1 MSATKIALLGAIA
14 GFTIFLGL
22 PIGRLRNPAPR
33 LRALLNA
40 GAVGILVFLLWDV
53 LAHAWGPVDAALAKH
68 DYGPATGNWL
78 VLAGG
83 VGTGLLGLVYFDR
96 WMARRGASLA
106 ASAASPVSAA
116 PATVESGGRGPAGS
130 VAVLDATPDVVQGWR
145 STPGQLALMVSVG
158 IGLHNF
164 AEGLAIGNS
173 AASGEIALAVLLII
187 GFGLHNATEGFGIV
201 APLAVAGSRP
211 SWGYLGVLGLIGG
224 GPTFVGTLIGQ
235 RFTNDTVSIAF
246 LALAAGSILYVVIE
260 LLAVGRRMATKE
272 ITTWGL
278 LIGLLAGFATD
289 AIVTAGG
296 A

>member
-1 MSATKIALLGAIA
+1 VSATKIALLGAIA

-53 LAHAWGPVDAALAKH
+53 LAHAWEPVDTALGEH
-68 DYGPATGNWL
+68 DYAPAAGNGL
-78 VLAGG
+78 VLALG
-83 VGTGLLGLVYFDR
+83 VGIGLLGLVYFDQ
-96 WMARRGASLA
+96 WVTRRGGARPAETPA
-106 ASAASPVSAA
+106 ATPVA
-116 PATVESGGRGPAGS
+116 VPAGAATGHTATLPA
-130 VAVLDATPDVVQGWR
+130 AVSEASGWR
-145 STPGQLALMVSVG
+145 SSAGQLALLVAVG

-173 AASGEIALAVLLII
+173 AASGEIALAVLLIV

-201 APLAVAGSRP
+201 APMAAAGIRP
-211 SWGYLGVLGLIGG
+211 SWGYLTALGLIGG
-224 GPTFVGTLIGQ
+224 GPTFLGTLIGQ
-235 RFTNDTVSIAF
+235 RITNDTVSVAF

-260 LLAVGRRMATKE
+260 LLAVGRRMAPKA
-272 ITTWGL
+272 IITWGL
-278 LIGLLAGFATD
+278 LIGLLAGFLTD